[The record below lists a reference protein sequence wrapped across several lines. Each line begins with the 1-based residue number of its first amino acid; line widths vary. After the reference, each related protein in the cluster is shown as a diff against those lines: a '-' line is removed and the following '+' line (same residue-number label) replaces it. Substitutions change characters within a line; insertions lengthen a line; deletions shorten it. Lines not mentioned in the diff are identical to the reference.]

1 MNLLG
6 APSNVYIYSSFA
18 CTKVLEDGN
27 DGARQVNMWL
37 KKKGVEIFRKDY
49 LIFPLNENLHWSTA
63 VVCNPGSLLVEAAN
77 NPCIILHMDP
87 AKSCHDKNR
96 AAMVIRQLLK
106 AAAADALNEGLSAEE
121 AEVKVPSITT
131 VTAPAYSV
139 KGKLI
144 PAFQIDRPGV

>member
-1 MNLLG
+1 M
-6 APSNVYIYSSFA
+6 
-18 CTKVLEDGN
+18 
-27 DGARQVNMWL
+27 
-37 KKKGVEIFRKDY
+37 
-49 LIFPLNENLHWSTA
+49 
-63 VVCNPGSLLVEAAN
+63 EAAN

-87 AKSCHDKNR
+87 AKSCLDKNR

-106 AAAADALNEGLSAEE
+106 AAAADALNEGLLAEE

-144 PAFQIDRPGV
+144 PAFQIDCPGV